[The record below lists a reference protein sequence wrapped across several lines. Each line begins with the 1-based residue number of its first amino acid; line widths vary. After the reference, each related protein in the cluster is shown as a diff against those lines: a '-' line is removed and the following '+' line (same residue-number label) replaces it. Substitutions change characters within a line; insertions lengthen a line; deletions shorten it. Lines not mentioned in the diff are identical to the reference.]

1 MMMMMC
7 VCGGANI
14 AFGLFHTSYSNLFSL
29 WLKWLQDVVLCG
41 FDIHW
46 AIQWPLLVPRGLKKK
61 VIAKET
67 TPITMNV
74 ITYNGF
80 QWHLLYS
87 L

>member
-1 MMMMMC
+1 MWFY
-7 VCGGANI
+7 VALI
-14 AFGLFHTSYSNLFSL
+14 FTEQFSDHYWCL
-29 WLKWLQDVVLCG
+29 EDL
-41 FDIHW
+41 
-46 AIQWPLLVPRGLKKK
+46 KK